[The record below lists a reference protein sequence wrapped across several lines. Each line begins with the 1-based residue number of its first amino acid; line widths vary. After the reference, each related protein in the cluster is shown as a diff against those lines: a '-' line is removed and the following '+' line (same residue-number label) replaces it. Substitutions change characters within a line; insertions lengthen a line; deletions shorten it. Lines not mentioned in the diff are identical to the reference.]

1 MTTLYVIRVKVY
13 DDIYSVVE
21 FNLIESDDQIKLQM
35 CLLTVLHLIQFSRK
49 GEGIAKTILNG
60 KDIPPR

>member
-21 FNLIESDDQIKLQM
+21 FNLIESDDQIQLQM

-49 GEGIAKTILNG
+49 GEDIAKTILNG